1 MKVNLKRVIFA
12 ILTII
17 TFTIIFIFSEQNGEL
32 SGKTSRG
39 FTEKIINLL
48 PVSKNWDKDKKQDII
63 ENLQTVVRK
72 LAHFTIYTIAGIWI
86 MAFVN
91 TYDNLAMK
99 NKILLALIVGV
110 IYAILDEFHQMFSGG
125 RTPSVKDVGIDS
137 LGVCFGISIDM
148 LIFRIIKYKNIN
160 SRQNEIQ
167 IDCENK
173 Y

>member
-1 MKVNLKRVIFA
+1 MKVNLKRIIFA
-12 ILTII
+12 ILTIVTFI
-17 TFTIIFIFSEQNGEL
+17 TIFIFSEQNGEI

-48 PVSKNWDKDKKQDII
+48 PVSKNWDEEKKQEII

-86 MAFVN
+86 MAFIN
-91 TYDNLAMK
+91 TYDNLTMK
-99 NKILLALIVGV
+99 NKILLSLIVGV
-110 IYAILDEFHQMFSGG
+110 SYAISDEFHQMFSGG
-125 RTPSVKDVGIDS
+125 SDS

-167 IDCENK
+167 IDCKNK